1 MSGGQT
7 VFRVHP
13 AIGIARVG
21 TSPEYYLGP
30 ETMAGLPVE
39 GPAGADGRVGG
50 LPIRA
55 CTEDEMITSADLR
68 DRNGALK
75 RQGARFRIYAY
86 PEDATR
92 SYPSGQGVEVTIGTE
107 IGGKRVADIL
117 WTVHVANKKANSYF
131 LNDEMGIHVYE
142 SEHADIRGIR
152 NAPEGPDLDNAA
164 RIRRLVIDPGP
175 RAVHGTS
182 AQPAAFDRTTIASYV
197 AADGHVQHCPTYPKS
212 FPSDS
217 FADLYAP
224 SGQIDTLGELT
235 TDASGRL
242 IVLAAYGR
250 SCSWMQPDGT
260 PFPLV
265 GGLIAPGIYGDV
277 NADGWLDDTADGP
290 VDALIRF
297 DDGTVQSVHG
307 GWVIA
312 TDPSYAPQTLNVVSL
327 WDDIHDT
334 WIRKLKLRPD
344 IFKSR
349 FDRDYRPH
357 FDTDIHPI
365 FRAAALQRWTTNLPA
380 RAIEAHDAAGR
391 ISADDAPVTTLMTG
405 LAYIRDPNAP
415 DDSLVGAPF
424 MPLSMGDAGSAF
436 LTVTKTQYFFLSQWN
451 DGKCDA
457 APPPPLGP
465 GEMLDKAVLINCL
478 GGRFAPGIE
487 MTFVVR
493 DPELYRADWRS
504 SGCGPFRLRGRRM
517 NYAHAQASQPMLTA
531 GYFPLLTGP
540 DGVRSA
546 LLEPGDASKFMAVP
560 WQTDYNSCA
569 THPQTPNPLNSTT
582 LYWSWPA
589 QRPVAVHL
597 AAEAHGDALAPQR
610 YSIRGTGTADADPGQ
625 QGRWQDLLDSVRH
638 WDGIG
643 FVIQGTA
650 IEGGQH
656 PADQFLEVE
665 GRLDRPEVE
674 PWPTN
679 AVSTDG

>member
-1 MSGGQT
+1 MTGIGNL
-7 VFRVHP
+7 FRIHP

-21 TSPEYYLGP
+21 TSRDYYLGP
-30 ETMAGLPVE
+30 ETMAGLPIE
-39 GPAGADGRVGG
+39 ATAGSRTLVGG
-50 LPIRA
+50 LPIKA
-55 CTEDEMITSADLR
+55 GTEAEPISSGDLR
-68 DRNGALK
+68 DQSGALK

-86 PEDATR
+86 PDGEAHR
-92 SYPSGQGVEVTIGTE
+92 YPGGQGVEVTIGSE
-107 IGGKRVADIL
+107 IGGKRVADIR

-131 LNDEMGIHVYE
+131 LNDELGIHVYE
-142 SEHADIRGIR
+142 PEHADVRGLR
-152 NAPEGPDLDNAA
+152 NAPEGPDLDNAT
-164 RIRRLVIDPGP
+164 RLRRLVIDPGP
-175 RAVHGTS
+175 RAIHGAS
-182 AQPAAFDRTTIASYV
+182 AAPVAFDKATIASYV
-197 AADGHVQHCPTYPKS
+197 ASDGRVQRCPTYPKS
-212 FPSDS
+212 FPDDS
-217 FADLYAP
+217 FSDIYAP
-224 SGQIDTLGELT
+224 TGRIDTLGELE
-235 TDASGRL
+235 TDAAGRL
-242 IVLAAYGR
+242 VVLAAYGR
-250 SCSWMQPDGT
+250 ACSWMQPDGS

-277 NADGWLDDTADGP
+277 NADGWFDDTADGP
-290 VDALIRF
+290 VDAVILF
-297 DDGTVQSVHG
+297 EDGSTEAAHG
-307 GWVIA
+307 GWVIS

-349 FDRDYRPH
+349 YRDAYRPH
-357 FDTDIHPI
+357 FDTDIHPV

-380 RAIEAHDAAGR
+380 RAIEAHDATGA
-391 ISADDAPVTTLMTG
+391 ISGAQPPHETLMSG
-405 LAYIRDPNAP
+405 LAYIRNPNAP

-451 DGKCDA
+451 DGKFEA
-457 APPPPLGP
+457 GTAPALGP
-465 GEMLDKAVLINCL
+465 GEMLDKAVLVNCL

-487 MTFVVR
+487 MTFIVR
-493 DPELYRADWRS
+493 DPELYREDWRS
-504 SGCGPFRLRGRRM
+504 AGCGPFRLRARKLD
-517 NYAHAQASQPMLTA
+517 YAHAQASQPVLTA
-531 GYFPLLTGP
+531 GYFPLLKGP

-546 LLEPGDASKFMAVP
+546 ALEPGDASKFMAVP
-560 WQTDYNSCA
+560 WHTDYNSCA
-569 THPQTPNPLNSTT
+569 THPQTPNPQNSTT

-597 AAEAHGDALAPQR
+597 AADSRGDALAPQR
-610 YSIRGTGTADADPGQ
+610 YSIRGAGTADADPGQ
-625 QGRWQDLLDSVRH
+625 QGRWQDLIDSVLH

-650 IEGGQH
+650 IDGGDY

-679 AVSTDG
+679 AVSTEG